1 MIALPQMWPNLRGS
15 VPGRPTRL
23 GDGRFAPGEQLG
35 DRAIA
40 QQPPRSEGDRPVP
53 PLEVS
58 DQVAGPTQVAQVA
71 AMGLTGRNSVPH
83 SVTGL
88 S

>member
-1 MIALPQMWPNLRGS
+1 
-15 VPGRPTRL
+15 
-23 GDGRFAPGEQLG
+23 
-35 DRAIA
+35 
-40 QQPPRSEGDRPVP
+40 
-53 PLEVS
+53 VS

-71 AMGLTGRNSVPH
+71 AMGLTGRNSVPR